1 MKLASQIKLAI
12 LAVVALI
19 VAFVCLS
26 SFYTVNEKERAV
38 VLRNGAV
45 KEVAGPGLHF
55 KTPILETT
63 HFISTENYT
72 TGYKSV
78 QAYSQD
84 QQTAILRV
92 SVSWHVAAGDVAKV
106 YVGYGDLDSLSA
118 RLLDRQV
125 PTQVENVF
133 GRYTASSAVKNRAEL
148 VADLTK
154 ALRTSITGPLVVD
167 SVQIENIDFDDA
179 YEASIRKRMD
189 AEVAIETSKQQY
201 EDAKVKADTVRV
213 QAQATADAKLAA
225 AKAEAEGVRV
235 LGDATA
241 AAIKARAV
249 ALGSNP
255 ELVELTKAE
264 KWNGVLPT
272 SVVPNGALPFVD
284 ARK

>member
-12 LAVVALI
+12 LAIVALI

-63 HFISTENYT
+63 HFISIENFS
-72 TGYKSV
+72 TGYSKV
-78 QAYSQD
+78 EAYSQD
-84 QQTAILRV
+84 QQPAVLRV
-92 SVSWHVAAGDVAKV
+92 SVSWHVPAADVAKV
-106 YVGYGDLDSLSA
+106 YTSYGDLDNLAA

-133 GRYTASSAVKNRAEL
+133 GRYTASSAVKSRVEL

-154 ALRTSITGPLVVD
+154 ALRATVTGPLVID

-179 YEASIRKRMD
+179 YQASIRKRMD

-213 QAQATADAKLAA
+213 QAQASADAKLAA

-235 LGDATA
+235 LGEATA

-249 ALGSNP
+249 ALGTNP

-264 KWNGVLPT
+264 RWNGVLPT